1 MKLQVPFNTKAR
13 IVLTKKELTS
23 LTINGAAFDEFK
35 KNYNITIGNNSTLF
49 LGSGKYEIQYLK

>member
-1 MKLQVPFNTKAR
+1 ML
-13 IVLTKKELTS
+13 VLTKKELTS